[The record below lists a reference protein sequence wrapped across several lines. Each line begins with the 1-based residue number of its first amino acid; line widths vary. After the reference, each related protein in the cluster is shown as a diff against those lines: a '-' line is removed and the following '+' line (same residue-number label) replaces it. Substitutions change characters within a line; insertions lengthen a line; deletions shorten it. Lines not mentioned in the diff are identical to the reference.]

1 MELASTVRAGLSAC
15 TATPLSPSA
24 LHDLL
29 RICFSALC
37 ARHPHEPEFDSE
49 ELSSLNGATLKLCH
63 FGLMGL
69 ILEAARHAMEPT
81 ELGELLDEYKFSME
95 CKRVFTSAYQMHFE
109 KLSDVLRALSPSSPV
124 LTDVSWRLGYSIRNN
139 FLHRVDQ
146 LNYEIMFHSENMM
159 SPSSKDVSF
168 SCSPE
173 QLQDLIA
180 KLKDAMKSIE
190 KAGQA

>member
-1 MELASTVRAGLSAC
+1 MELGSTVRAGLSAC
-15 TATPLSPSA
+15 TAAPLSPSA
-24 LHDLL
+24 LADLL
-29 RICFSALC
+29 RTCFSALC
-37 ARHPHEPEFDSE
+37 AGESREAMFDSE
-49 ELSSLNGATLKLCH
+49 ELSSLNRGTLKLCH

-81 ELGELLDEYKFSME
+81 ELGELLDEYKFSTE
-95 CKRVFTSAYQMHFE
+95 CKRVFTSAYQTHFE
-109 KLSDVLRALSPSSPV
+109 KLTDVLHALSPSSPV

-146 LNYEIMFHSENMM
+146 LNYEITFHSENTML
-159 SPSSKDVSF
+159 PASKDVSF
-168 SCSPE
+168 NCSPE